1 MSKPDVAGACQYAL
15 QRLAS
20 ELPAAAHYHCLE
32 HTHDDVLPAAQQFA
46 EREQI
51 TGAALVCLITAV
63 HFHDLGHIEQAVG
76 HEAISARIAAE
87 QLPAFGYPQHYI
99 ALIKRLIVATKVP
112 QHPVTLLEKI
122 IVDADMDSLGR
133 DDFMETSYALRRELA
148 EFGRIF
154 SNAEWYAQQIAF
166 MHAHTYFTSA
176 ARTLRGPGK
185 RRNIAQLEQL
195 LAVSKPTDIL

>member
-15 QRLAS
+15 QRLAA
-20 ELPAAAHYHCLE
+20 ELPSAAHYHCLE
-32 HTHDDVLPAAQQFA
+32 HTRDDVLPAAQYLA
-46 EREQI
+46 AREQV
-51 TGAALVCLITAV
+51 TGAALTCLITAV
-63 HFHDLGHIEQAVG
+63 HFHDLGHIEQPVG

-87 QLPAFGYPQHYI
+87 QLPEFGFPHDHI
-99 ALIKRLIVATKVP
+99 ALIKRLIMATQVP

-133 DDFMETSYALRRELA
+133 EDFMVTSYALRRELA

-154 SNAEWYAQQIAF
+154 SNTEWYAQQIAF
-166 MHAHTYFTSA
+166 MQAHTYFTPA

-185 RRNIAQLEQL
+185 RRNLEQLEQL
-195 LAVSKPTDIL
+195 LVASKAANA

>member
-15 QRLAS
+15 QRLAA
-20 ELPAAAHYHCLE
+20 ELPSAAHYHCLG
-32 HTHDDVLPAAQQFA
+32 HTRDDVLPAAQQFA
-46 EREQI
+46 GHEQI
-51 TGAALVCLITAV
+51 TGAALSCLITAV
-63 HFHDLGHIEQAVG
+63 HFHDLGHIEQALG

-87 QLPAFGYPQHYI
+87 QLPGFGFTHDHI
-99 ALIKRLIVATKVP
+99 ALIKRLIMATKVP
-112 QHPVTLLEKI
+112 QHPVTLLEKT

-133 DDFMETSYALRRELA
+133 EDFLETSYALRRELA

-176 ARTLRGPGK
+176 ARMLRGPGK

-195 LAVSKPTDIL
+195 LAVNQVSDA